1 MSDKSER
8 YRYAK
13 DNTARWK
20 IGYDERSDEEEN
32 MKKEIWILR

>member
-20 IGYDERSDEEEN
+20 IGYDERSDEEREYE
-32 MKKEIWILR
+32 KKKFGY